1 MGCPTACVQTCLMQ
15 HGVERISCG
24 SNTTLFT
31 FCIRLGNYLKKKI
44 ITTKKNARSPEQ
56 FKGPKK
62 IKKKK
67 IKKRFALKELNFDNV
82 KLLLPCVCTASFTC
96 PSQPRAQPSRW
107 QLSTEQTLHLT
118 KTFQIFLIWGG
129 FLQRKIKITLQ
140 TSLQNQDHMKTAVL
154 KQGGLLPFCFAN
166 RTNPASLFFIT
177 GSSCHGKQGL
187 CPFPKW
193 MNELSAKLY
202 LC

>member
-1 MGCPTACVQTCLMQ
+1 MGRGLICRGLILFQAWSSLLRMCL
-15 HGVERISCG
+15 
-24 SNTTLFT
+24 
-31 FCIRLGNYLKKKI
+31 
-44 ITTKKNARSPEQ
+44 
-56 FKGPKK
+56 
-62 IKKKK
+62 
-67 IKKRFALKELNFDNV
+67 RFAAVQACERYGPYLGVNQNSFVRKFVCILCIFKNVVRILFQDLENF
-82 KLLLPCVCTASFTC
+82 TAGC

-193 MNELSAKLY
+193 MNELSAKLH